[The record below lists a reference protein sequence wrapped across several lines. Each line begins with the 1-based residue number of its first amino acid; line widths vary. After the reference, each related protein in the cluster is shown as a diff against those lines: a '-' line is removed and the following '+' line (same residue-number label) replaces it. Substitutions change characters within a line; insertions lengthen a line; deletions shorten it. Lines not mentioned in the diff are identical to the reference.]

1 MRPDRAAVSHAVTP
15 SKRQSK
21 PRWKRRKG
29 ARPGEIVAAAL
40 EVFGE
45 RGFAATKL
53 ADVARRAGVTKGTV
67 YLYFDSKE
75 ALFKAVVRET
85 IVPVI
90 AKGEAFAQS
99 FTGSARELLE
109 QLVREYWRLVGE
121 TAVAAVPKLMMAEA
135 ATFPELTRFYYEE
148 VVTRGHR
155 LMAGVIERGIKN
167 GEFRPVNV
175 MVAAKLAMSP
185 LMHAV
190 VARARAALL
199 PPLSLGGAWVTR
211 DFTPQALVIPFPPQF
226 NLPNPVPPF
235 NNYDG
240 RVTVTQTLF
249 DWSSVERV
257 RAAGAQADG
266 SRAERG
272 VTVEGAALTAALA
285 YLRAARGQAAVAA
298 RQADSALAAELVGLA
313 QAQKAAGVSGAI
325 DVTRARTQLV
335 TAEGLLIVA
344 RNQMD
349 RARIDVTRALGLD
362 PATPLTLTDSLA
374 PTLGAA
380 EVPAERDAAVTAAL
394 AGRPDLGAELAR
406 GVAARRSGT
415 AIRSERLPRVGVEAD
430 YGVNGL
436 TGASALS
443 TRQVALQ
450 VTLPILDGFR
460 REARAAAQGA
470 AWPGPFINRTYD
482 E

>member
-1 MRPDRAAVSHAVTP
+1 MRPDRSAVSHAVTS

-21 PRWKRRKG
+21 PRWKRRKD

-99 FTGSARELLE
+99 FTGSARELVE

-121 TAVAAVPKLMMAEA
+121 TAVAAV
-135 ATFPELTRFYYEE
+135 PELTRFYYEE

-190 VARARAALL
+190 VARHAFGSCMPEA
-199 PPLSLGGAWVTR
+199 
-211 DFTPQALVIPFPPQF
+211 
-226 NLPNPVPPF
+226 
-235 NNYDG
+235 
-240 RVTVTQTLF
+240 F
-249 DWSSVERV
+249 DVKK
-257 RAAGAQADG
+257 
-266 SRAERG
+266 
-272 VTVEGAALTAALA
+272 
-285 YLRAARGQAAVAA
+285 YL
-298 RQADSALAAELVGLA
+298 DTH
-313 QAQKAAGVSGAI
+313 I
-325 DVTRARTQLV
+325 DLYLHGIAKQ
-335 TAEGLLIVA
+335 
-344 RNQMD
+344 
-349 RARIDVTRALGLD
+349 
-362 PATPLTLTDSLA
+362 
-374 PTLGAA
+374 
-380 EVPAERDAAVTAAL
+380 
-394 AGRPDLGAELAR
+394 
-406 GVAARRSGT
+406 
-415 AIRSERLPRVGVEAD
+415 
-430 YGVNGL
+430 
-436 TGASALS
+436 
-443 TRQVALQ
+443 
-450 VTLPILDGFR
+450 
-460 REARAAAQGA
+460 
-470 AWPGPFINRTYD
+470 
-482 E
+482 